1 MKSFSTV
8 YNNSKKYDIDDNGE
22 RIIQRNTE
30 NQVKNIAKMV
40 VHPTFGEG
48 VVIKSEGKKL
58 TIAFKSCGLKTIIK
72 DFVKFI

>member
-1 MKSFSTV
+1 
-8 YNNSKKYDIDDNGE
+8 
-22 RIIQRNTE
+22 
-30 NQVKNIAKMV
+30 MV